1 MILTKEKKE
10 FLKLFVEL
18 NQNTTKEQKEFLK
31 FTIDTSNTLEE
42 LSAKLVLTKL
52 L

>member
-1 MILTKEKKE
+1 MILTTEHKE

-18 NQNTTKEQKEFLK
+18 NKSTTKEQKEFLK
-31 FTIDTSNTLEE
+31 FTIDTSTTMEE

>member
-1 MILTKEKKE
+1 MILTKEQKE

-42 LSAKLVLTKL
+42 LSAKLVLAKL